1 MLLDASTSLRFRQHE
16 LVAVL
21 RVFDV
26 WSQEEVTLYLEDII
40 ARGYAPSFDFSL
52 ILDCLAHSPYSKRI
66 LNVIPIF
73 VSGKKRLVA

>member
-1 MLLDASTSLRFRQHE
+1 M
-16 LVAVL
+16 
-21 RVFDV
+21 
-26 WSQEEVTLYLEDII
+26 TLYLEDII